1 MKIQILHQQG
11 LSQRAIAKQL
21 GISRNTVKRYLRA
34 KIDTPVYSAREK
46 GRSLLDPFKSFLH
59 SRIAQAKPVHL
70 SGEVLFRELKELGY
84 TGSLS
89 LLRQYLF
96 QYRGKPTPEPVVRF
110 ETEVGKQMQVDW
122 GQMRGG
128 KTPIHAFIAVLGYSR
143 AMMVVFTDNMRYDT
157 LEQCHRLTFDY
168 FQGIPREVWYDNMK
182 TVVVER
188 DAYGEGAHKLNQA
201 FYQFAK
207 SMGFIPK
214 LCHTYRP
221 QTKGKV
227 ERMVRYVRDN
237 FFRPLNTKLMALG
250 QILDINTANEQVA
263 LWLDTVAHQRIHDT
277 TKQKPAERLVEE
289 RKVLQT
295 LPPRLLA
302 VAPSLPDNSLLP
314 SLSRL
319 SQQPLH
325 HDLSVYDQL
334 MEVI

>member
-1 MKIQILHQQG
+1 
-11 LSQRAIAKQL
+11 
-21 GISRNTVKRYLRA
+21 
-34 KIDTPVYSAREK
+34 
-46 GRSLLDPFKSFLH
+46 
-59 SRIAQAKPVHL
+59 
-70 SGEVLFRELKELGY
+70 
-84 TGSLS
+84 
-89 LLRQYLF
+89 
-96 QYRGKPTPEPVVRF
+96 
-110 ETEVGKQMQVDW
+110 
-122 GQMRGG
+122 
-128 KTPIHAFIAVLGYSR
+128 
-143 AMMVVFTDNMRYDT
+143 
-157 LEQCHRLTFDY
+157 
-168 FQGIPREVWYDNMK
+168 
-182 TVVVER
+182 
-188 DAYGEGAHKLNQA
+188 
-201 FYQFAK
+201 
-207 SMGFIPK
+207 MGFIPK

-250 QILDINTANEQVA
+250 QILDINAANEQVA

-302 VAPSLPDNSLLP
+302 VASSLPDNSPLP

-334 MEVI
+334 MEAI